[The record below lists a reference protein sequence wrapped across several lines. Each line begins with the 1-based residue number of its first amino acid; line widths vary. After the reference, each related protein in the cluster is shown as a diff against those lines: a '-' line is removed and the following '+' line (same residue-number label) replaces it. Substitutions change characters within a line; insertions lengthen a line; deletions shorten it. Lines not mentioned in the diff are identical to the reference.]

1 MKSEKYSRTKDTT
14 LMPRE
19 PIMLGHKAT
28 ARENLVA
35 VLRNIR
41 NRRLVTNPDATRA
54 HELVK
59 KGDAEPEIRNP
70 IDSLRNTINKGVE
83 TLRHLK
89 RNRTKQTFRKI
100 IENVSSELKRQKGN
114 QI

>member
-1 MKSEKYSRTKDTT
+1 MV
-14 LMPRE
+14 PRD

-28 ARENLVA
+28 PREMMVA

-41 NRRLVTNPDATRA
+41 NKGTSPNPDVARA

-59 KGDAEPEIRNP
+59 KGADQVVGNP
-70 IDSLRNTINKGVE
+70 IDSLRNTINKNIE

-89 RNRTKQTFRKI
+89 RNRTNQLFRKI
-100 IENVSSELKRQKGN
+100 IET
-114 QI
+114 